1 VGRVR
6 RQEHLRA
13 CLLREC
19 FHYISISIDPQRG
32 EKQMPTAKVN
42 EAEIYYEEHGQGRP
56 MVFLSETAC
65 DGEVWKIYQVPEF
78 SRDHRVIIHDYR
90 GTGQSSKPSIDYT
103 TKMFSEDVVGLMDY
117 LHAEDAIVIGH
128 SMGGRVAQL
137 LALDHPEKVRKLALA
152 STGSHYPKT
161 KGLPLKI
168 CKEMI
173 EWGYEKYERD
183 HTILVGWTEEYVKRH
198 PEQIERYL
206 QVRMHNLCPVEFY
219 LRHLLAR
226 QSHDTSTRLKDIKQ
240 PTLILVGEDDRNVTS
255 EISHRQSSEIL
266 ANGIPNSK
274 LVVLPNERHSYF
286 FTNPAEAHRII
297 RDFIRD

>member
-1 VGRVR
+1 
-6 RQEHLRA
+6 
-13 CLLREC
+13 
-19 FHYISISIDPQRG
+19 
-32 EKQMPTAKVN
+32 MPTVKVN
-42 EAEIYYEEHGQGRP
+42 EAEIYYEEHGRGRP

-65 DGEVWKIYQVPEF
+65 DGEVWKIHQVPEF

-103 TKMFSEDVVGLMDY
+103 TKMFCDDLVGLMDY
-117 LHAEDAIVIGH
+117 LHAEDAIVVGH

-137 LALDHPEKVRKLALA
+137 LALDHPEKVRKLVLA

-183 HTILVGWTEEYVKRH
+183 HTILVGWTEEYVTRY
-198 PEQIERYL
+198 PEEIERYL
-206 QVRMHNLCPVEFY
+206 RVRMRNLCPVEFY

-226 QSHDTSTRLKDIKQ
+226 QGHDTSMRLKDIKQ
-240 PTLILVGEDDRNVTS
+240 PTLILVGEDDQNVTS

-266 ANGIPNSK
+266 ADGIPDSK
-274 LVVLPNERHSYF
+274 LVVLPHERHSYF
-286 FTNPAEAHRII
+286 FTNPAEAHRIV